1 MVEDPSPCYKLL
13 ALHMMANITD
23 SKQLDVLEFL
33 AKCSGPRRSFLCFN
47 RNKQILLI
55 KMNFHWDFLVRLAPI
70 PLWSLTIT
78 YLVGFSHLK
87 LSFSFFFIRVPDLVE
102 NLLMWLWLLNDDT
115 KRQKTRFLIFSIQG
129 DGIDWH
135 CGKLDGLPG
144 HSEVHCT
151 WLDNGKWEF
160 NMDIN

>member
-87 LSFSFFFIRVPDLVE
+87 LSFSFFFHSSPRPCWKFADVTLAIKWWYQKAKDQIFD
-102 NLLMWLWLLNDDT
+102 LLNSRWWDWLALWET
-115 KRQKTRFLIFSIQG
+115 WWSAWSFWGTLHLIG
-129 DGIDWH
+129 
-135 CGKLDGLPG
+135 
-144 HSEVHCT
+144 
-151 WLDNGKWEF
+151 
-160 NMDIN
+160 